1 MLISVIRAVILYT
14 AIIGAIR
21 LMGKRQIS
29 ELQTSELV
37 VTLLISDIAAIPMQD
52 SGQPLVSGFLPI
64 AILVMCELLIS
75 GLMMKSGRFRRIV
88 CGRPVIV
95 VNDGKVDQKQLRRL
109 RMTVED
115 LFVQLREKSVVQLE
129 EVAYAIV
136 ETNGTMS
143 VIKKPDQDV
152 PTANMLGLAVPD
164 TGMETV
170 VISDGEI
177 SDMAL
182 SLCGH
187 TREWLQGVLEG
198 EGKTTD
204 SVFIMTANTKGGYRI
219 IEKEEP

>member
-1 MLISVIRAVILYT
+1 MLISVIRAVILYA